1 MAGIHIP
8 GKNVKILTI
17 IVINKTETH
26 NLRMHEKQDA
36 A

>member
-26 NLRMHEKQDA
+26 NLRMHEKQYA